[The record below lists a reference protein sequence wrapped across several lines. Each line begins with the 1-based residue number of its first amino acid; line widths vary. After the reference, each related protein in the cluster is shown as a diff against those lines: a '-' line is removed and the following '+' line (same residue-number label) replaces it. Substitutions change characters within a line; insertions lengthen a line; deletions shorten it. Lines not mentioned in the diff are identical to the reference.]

1 VKGCMVILDL
11 EILKVAQQSTL
22 NVWIVLK
29 VWNTDIKEKIPTKY
43 LGKLKLYYQL
53 YEDTDE
59 LLIKYWRNT

>member
-29 VWNTDIKEKIPTKY
+29 VWNTDIKEKNTDKILRKTEVVLPTIRRY
-43 LGKLKLYYQL
+43 
-53 YEDTDE
+53 
-59 LLIKYWRNT
+59 